1 MIGCCGSSNVD
12 GVMKSLLVVVEVH
25 KSLPEVK
32 SSTTSRV
39 LQQGLWMECTHTSWH
54 HSWKGTH

>member
-1 MIGCCGSSNVD
+1 MIGCCGGSNFD

-39 LQQGLWMECTHTSWH
+39 LQQGLWMECTHTP
-54 HSWKGTH
+54 